1 MAHLFQPPPI
11 LRFQG
16 IDVSKATFDVA
27 WWGDEPFPRMT
38 NRSYPRTPEGVARW
52 LAEVPS
58 AVFPS
63 AGVVMESTGGY
74 CKELAGWI
82 LAARPELRVSI
93 ANPFMVKAFSRSL
106 GSRNKTDRVDARV
119 LARFGQ
125 ERQPGAWVPLSPR
138 QEALR
143 DLTRTRTKLKATRVA
158 YRNRLKGHVITSPI
172 ARRVQ
177 EELIACLEREIKAIE
192 KGIKEACQQDPRL
205 QHDLALLMS
214 IDGIG
219 LITASTVLSAV
230 GDLRAFHRRGDLCA
244 FLGVSPRQFQSGT
257 SVHGKTHMCRIGS
270 KHVRTALYMAAVAT
284 CRMKGP
290 LGDYYRRLVAAGK
303 PKKSALGALMRKLLV
318 VMRAVLI
325 QESPYQTQGRPIS
338 A

>member
-1 MAHLFQPPPI
+1 MAHLFQSQPL

-38 NRSYPRTPEGVARW
+38 NRCYPRTPEGVARW
-52 LAEVPS
+52 LAETPP
-58 AVFPS
+58 AAFPS
-63 AGVVMESTGGY
+63 MGVVMESTGGY

-82 LAARPELRVSI
+82 LAARPGMHVSI

-125 ERQPGAWVPLSPR
+125 ERQPGAWVPLSSN

-158 YRNRLKGHVITSPI
+158 YRNRLKDHVITSSV
-172 ARRVQ
+172 ARQAQ
-177 EELIACLEREIKAIE
+177 EALLACLEREIKAIE
-192 KGIKEACQQDPRL
+192 KGIQALCQQDPSL
-205 QHDLALLMS
+205 QHDLALLVS

-219 LITASTVLSAV
+219 LITAATVLGAV
-230 GDLRAFHRRGDLCA
+230 GDLRAFRRRGELCA
-244 FLGVSPRQFQSGT
+244 FLGVSPRLFQSGT

-270 KHVRTALYMAAVAT
+270 KHVRTALYMAAVAA

-290 LGDYYRRLVAAGK
+290 LGDYYRRLVDAGK

-325 QESPYQTQGRPIS
+325 QGSPYQAQGRPIS
-338 A
+338 T